1 MATSVAD
8 GKDGTGKTTVATNL
22 ALSIESDVLLLDCP
36 DKAST
41 ETDRELEIIFAHPAC
56 RERERHIGFLLNY
69 RISRMLNY
77 V

>member
-22 ALSIESDVLLLDCP
+22 PLSIESDVLLLDCP

-56 RERERHIGFLLNY
+56 RERHNGFLLNY
-69 RISRMLNY
+69 RISKMLNY
-77 V
+77 A